1 MREVKFKIRDL
12 ENYGTIGCIST
23 SDAPE
28 FIGLT

>member
-1 MREVKFKIRDL
+1 MREVKLKIRDL

-23 SDAPE
+23 FYAPE